1 MELGLLI
8 LRVVVGGLFFGHGTQ
23 KLFGWFG
30 GGGIAGTG
38 KMFGFLGYPR
48 PTSMALLAGSTEAGA
63 GAMFALGLATPLAA
77 AGLIGIMIN
86 AIVAV
91 HGKNGLWITK
101 GGFEYNLVLI
111 AAAVSVAWI
120 GPGRISF
127 DHLIGWYPARPVA
140 GAFALGLG
148 TVGAFAILSMRSAQV
163 AEEQQPQQAQRP
175 RRAA

>member
-1 MELGLLI
+1 MDIGLLI
-8 LRVVVGGLFFGHGTQ
+8 LRAVIGGLFIGHGTQ

-30 GGGIAGTG
+30 GGGVRGTG
-38 KMFGFLGYPR
+38 QMFSSLGYPR
-48 PTSMALLAGSTEAGA
+48 ARQMAVLAGATEAGA
-63 GAMFALGLATPLAA
+63 GAMFALGFATPLAA
-77 AGLIGIMIN
+77 AGLIGVMIN

-111 AAAVSVAWI
+111 TAALAVAWV
-120 GPGRISF
+120 GPGRIAI
-127 DHLIGWYPARPVA
+127 DHLIGWYPPRAVA

-148 TVGAFAILSMRSAQV
+148 AMGAFAIVSMRSP
-163 AEEQQPQQAQRP
+163 QPAQQAQSERQQP